1 LIIKLLGQ
9 PIVALHEAE
18 EVGTVDGII
27 IDENKVSHII
37 HKSIENNLAVPIQNV
52 IIGADAVM
60 IQEISALTMASNN
73 IKPLDSMLDV
83 YNLNGRYLGALNG
96 VETDK
101 NYYVRYIITDE
112 YRIEMSK
119 VINYNNVIIVDA
131 EESKLMKSGFAQQL
145 EPDYETN
152 LEKIKEKVDSNID
165 CNVVIP
171 LKPMVQD
178 GEAVQDVEASKA
190 ENVIT
195 GERQEDDAG
204 DAGKDSD
211 GEETVEGVDA
221 KYAYLCGKELIED
234 IEINGCLYEKGM
246 RINVELIRKAIENN
260 AIVTLIVN
268 AED

>member
-1 LIIKLLGQ
+1 MIIKLLEQ
-9 PIVALHEAE
+9 PIIALHEAE

-37 HKSIENNLAVPIQNV
+37 HKSIENNLAVPIENV
-52 IIGADAVM
+52 IIGTDAVM
-60 IQEISALTMASNN
+60 IQEISALTMVSKN
-73 IKPLDSMLDV
+73 IKSLDSMINV
-83 YNLNGRYLGALNG
+83 YNQNGRYLGTLNG

-101 NYYVRYIITDE
+101 NYYIKYIITDE
-112 YRIEMSK
+112 YRVEMSK
-119 VINYNNVIIVDA
+119 VVNYGSIIIVDA

-145 EPDYETN
+145 EPGYETD

-171 LKPMVQD
+171 LKPVAQD
-178 GEAVQDVEASKA
+178 NEEAQEVEASKA
-190 ENVIT
+190 EKVIT
-195 GERQEDDAG
+195 EERQGEDGGA
-204 DAGKDSD
+204 AGKDSFSK
-211 GEETVEGVDA
+211 ETIEGVDA